1 MFTLLKQAVIA
12 RSLGLVMLA
21 WGASQF
27 QAFAAEAAERLPS
40 RHTANSVHSAVLKRS
55 GIEFPRL
62 VKQASRRADMGQE
75 SASRDSRQVA
85 DWVVS
90 SGDNHNMPF
99 VIVDKIDAK
108 VFVFDVGGRLVG
120 AAPALLGLARGDHS
134 VPGIG
139 DRKLSTIRED
149 ERTTPAGRFIASI
162 DRNLHG
168 SEILWVD
175 YDAAIS
181 LHPVI
186 TTEPEER
193 RLQRMESLDP
203 LEHRISYGCIN
214 VPDNFYKRIVSPVF
228 KGTGGVVY
236 VLPEV
241 VAIKDVFAG
250 YEVRDSQ
257 QKWAQAK

>member
-1 MFTLLKQAVIA
+1 MSMLLKRASIA
-12 RSLGLVMLA
+12 RSLCFVLLA
-21 WGASQF
+21 AGASQP
-27 QAFAAEAAERLPS
+27 QVFAAEAAERLARRS
-40 RHTANSVHSAVLKRS
+40 AANSTHPAVREQT
-55 GIEFPRL
+55 GIELPRL
-62 VKQASRRADMGQE
+62 AKQASRQANMGQA
-75 SASRDSRQVA
+75 SASRDARQVA
-85 DWVVS
+85 DWILS
-90 SGDNHNMPF
+90 SSDNRNMPF
-99 VIVDKIDAK
+99 VIVDKVDAK
-108 VFVFDVGGRLVG
+108 VFVFDAGGRLVG

-139 DRKLSTIRED
+139 DRKLSMIRED
-149 ERTTPAGRFIASI
+149 ERTTPAGRFIASL

-193 RLQRMESLDP
+193 RLQRLESLDP

-214 VPDNFYKRIVSPVF
+214 VPENFYRRIVSPVF
-228 KGTGGVVY
+228 KGTDGVVY

-250 YEVRDSQ
+250 YGVRDGQ